1 MYWDDHNGECF
12 RYQGASTNGGRIYWF
27 GWIEN
32 GAEGHRAFDATQAA
46 LYPYLNGRGVEI
58 CSSLNY
64 TSDRFKLKASGVS
77 YGYGYNLSLSALLN
91 RPARS
96 ITAVPNTAE
105 TALFGDAAQINT
117 WQAPAS
123 PANPMLE
130 EWYYL
135 DDEPTQPNGHF
146 RHQQK
151 ANVQFC
157 DGHVATEAPVAGSID
172 QRLPTQFVGRLR
184 TEILRVR

>member
-1 MYWDDHNGECF
+1 M
-12 RYQGASTNGGRIYWF
+12 
-27 GWIEN
+27 
-32 GAEGHRAFDATQAA
+32 
-46 LYPYLNGRGVEI
+46 
-58 CSSLNY
+58 
-64 TSDRFKLKASGVS
+64 
-77 YGYGYNLSLSALLN
+77 
-91 RPARS
+91 
-96 ITAVPNTAE
+96 PNTAE

-123 PANPMLE
+123 PVNPMLE

-146 RHQQK
+146 RHQQR

-157 DGHVATEAPVAGSID
+157 DGHVAAEVPVAGSID

-184 TEILRVR
+184 TEILRIR